1 VVCTQRL
8 QVHFKNSHGAAL
20 QSQLRALRIGEMPT
34 YGWEDISMLLS
45 LSGCLVAL
53 PKPKVAPEERTP
65 AEDVEPL
72 DLESVGT
79 LTPEASSIQGTDATP
94 FRAKTVFQESSS
106 HSILTETPSEV
117 AANLDHHGQDPSVE
131 ERCQFHNSTPSV
143 PIASKPDR
151 PASRTRSRTKA
162 RNPEKEMSATIL

>member
-1 VVCTQRL
+1 
-8 QVHFKNSHGAAL
+8 
-20 QSQLRALRIGEMPT
+20 
-34 YGWEDISMLLS
+34 MLLS

-117 AANLDHHGQDPSVE
+117 AADLDQHGQDPLE
-131 ERCQFHNSTPSV
+131 QERHQLLDSTPSA
-143 PIASKPDR
+143 PIASKPG
-151 PASRTRSRTKA
+151 PPSSRTRSRTRA
-162 RNPEKEMSATIL
+162 RQPEKETSAAIS